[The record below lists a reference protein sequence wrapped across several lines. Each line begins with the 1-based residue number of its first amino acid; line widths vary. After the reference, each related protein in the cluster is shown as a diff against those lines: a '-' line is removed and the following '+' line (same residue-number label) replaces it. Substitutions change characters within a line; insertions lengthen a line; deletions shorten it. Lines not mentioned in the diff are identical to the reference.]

1 MNALYGVLRF
11 DGQPFDRELLER
23 AKFNSPV
30 WRADHSELYYND
42 FYATASTQRFIT
54 PECALQTAPYHDKES
69 GVIANGDLYLTNHS
83 NLANQLGVSSKNS
96 DLYLA
101 TRAYLKWGEKCVNY
115 LAGNFFLVFYDLRK
129 KRLFIAI
136 DHFNFCCCY
145 YLFVPGKYFIFSNT
159 FNTFKV
165 FHDSLAVNH
174 GAFHKL
180 AAKQKIGQE
189 TCLKSVKKL
198 TAASYM
204 IVSDQNL
211 QEQQYWELHKTQQP
225 SQRQSR
231 EDFYKAFRNE
241 IQQSIRQSIRTDAEI
256 MAHYSG
262 GLDSSSIASI
272 AALQLAKENK
282 TLLAYTAIPK
292 YLSGDSHRAG
302 CKYHEL
308 DRVQSACRYYDNIET
323 IVYQSSEDMSIFD
336 RLQLFYPYLDQ
347 PFKAVFNMEWI
358 LAGLEMA
365 AAKNCRILLNGEQ
378 GNGSISWKGVTLGNY
393 LNQRVKFTRHFLKYH
408 MKLGKQFIKSGSLN
422 LKRNRLHIHEMKKNF
437 LEPHYSLLRG
447 KNRLETRSYMR
458 SIYLWYGVE
467 VIDPTSNL
475 ELVQFCY
482 DLPEW
487 VHHGG
492 KKNFEIRRL
501 PKLKRRLLVRDALE
515 GLVPAE
521 IRYNPYRGEQA
532 ADWYYQFNKY
542 GHVWEV
548 LLTDIAEK
556 NPIIWEIYPKKYLL
570 DLFAN
575 HPISPQS
582 RNFQDVNMHLVPAL
596 STAFFINYLNDL
608 Y

>member
-11 DGQPFDRELLER
+11 DGQPFERELLER
-23 AKFNSPV
+23 AKFNSPI
-30 WRADHSELYYND
+30 WKADHSELYYND
-42 FYATASTQRFIT
+42 FYATMSSQRFIT
-54 PECALQTAPYHDKES
+54 PECALQTAPYYDRES

-174 GAFHKL
+174 GAFYKL

-204 IVSDQNL
+204 IVSEQNL
-211 QEQQYWELHKTQQP
+211 QEQQYWDLHKTQHP
-225 SQRQSR
+225 SHKSR
-231 EDFYKAFRNE
+231 EDYYSSFRNE
-241 IQQSIRQSIRTDAEI
+241 IQKSIRQSIRTDAGI

-272 AALQLAKENK
+272 AALELAKENK

-336 RLQLFYPYLDQ
+336 RLQPFYPYLDQ

-365 AAKNCRILLNGEQ
+365 AAKNCRMLLNGEQ
-378 GNGSISWKGVTLGNY
+378 GNASISWRGVTLGNY

-422 LKRNRLHIHEMKKNF
+422 LKKNRLHINGMKKIF
-437 LEPHYSLLRG
+437 LDPHYSLLMG

-487 VHHGG
+487 IYHGG
-492 KKNFEIRRL
+492 NKYFEIRRL

-515 GLVPAE
+515 GLVPPE

-542 GHVWEV
+542 GHAWER
-548 LLTDIAEK
+548 LLADIAEK
-556 NPIIWEIYPKKYLL
+556 HPLIWEIYPKKYLL

-575 HPISPQS
+575 HPINPQS
-582 RNFQDVNMHLVPAL
+582 RHFQDVEVQLIPAL
-596 STAFFINYLNDL
+596 STAFFINDLNNL